1 MVTNRDQAE
10 EALQR
15 AHKALANA
23 GKTDW
28 DTAHKEY
35 KKAFAEA
42 SRLRHLETMEALGLT
57 VED

>member
-1 MVTNRDQAE
+1 MATNREQAE
-10 EALQR
+10 AALKR
-15 AHKALANA
+15 AHQALAHA
-23 GKTDW
+23 GKSDW